1 MKFNGQVRI
10 RGFLLITSLILALT
24 SPTNAAH
31 SSDTPNSLNLL
42 NPSNPSNPLN
52 TVTLSFGGDV
62 NGEYPISKTLSQ
74 GLDPLGDASAIFKKS
89 DIAAVNLET
98 VVSTLGTPVEK
109 QFTFAAP
116 YSLLTALK
124 KGGVSVVN
132 VANNHSFDFGT
143 QAFLD
148 TMQNIQEAKLISI
161 GGGANYTSAWAPRIF
176 TIRGIKVA
184 FIGVG
189 NVNGGKISVATYK
202 RPGVT
207 SNWEQKGVLAAIAE
221 AKAITPIVIVMV
233 HWGVEKTHCAR
244 NVEKRSAA
252 LWFKAGATAIIGS
265 HPHYQQAIVTKNWS
279 TVAYSLGNLTFY
291 VSRGDAGRT
300 GVLTLQI
307 TSAGKVATSTFT
319 PMRIDP
325 LTGAPK
331 LISSSAAAK
340 ELDAITSYGL
350 ATCIDPTPAA
360 TPAPAP
366 TATSPLPSA
375 TVTPSH

>member
-1 MKFNGQVRI
+1 VKFNGQVQM

-31 SSDTPNSLNLL
+31 SSDTPNI
-42 NPSNPSNPLN
+42 SNPSNSSN
-52 TVTLSFGGDV
+52 SVNNVTLSFGGDV
-62 NGEYPISKTLSQ
+62 NGEYPISKTLSR
-74 GLDPLGDASAIFKKS
+74 GANPLGDASSIFKKS

-116 YSLLTALK
+116 YALLSALK

-202 RPGVT
+202 TPGVT
-207 SNWEQKGVLAAIAE
+207 SNWDQKGVLAAIAA

-265 HPHYQQAIVTKNWS
+265 HPHFQQAIVTENGS

-331 LISSSAAAK
+331 LVSPSAATK

-350 ATCIDPTPAA
+350 ATCVDPTPVATPAPTPAA
-360 TPAPAP
+360 T
-366 TATSPLPSA
+366 SPLASPTSKPSN
-375 TVTPSH
+375 

>member
-1 MKFNGQVRI
+1 
-10 RGFLLITSLILALT
+10 
-24 SPTNAAH
+24 
-31 SSDTPNSLNLL
+31 
-42 NPSNPSNPLN
+42 
-52 TVTLSFGGDV
+52 
-62 NGEYPISKTLSQ
+62 
-74 GLDPLGDASAIFKKS
+74 
-89 DIAAVNLET
+89 
-98 VVSTLGTPVEK
+98 
-109 QFTFAAP
+109 
-116 YSLLTALK
+116 LTALK

-202 RPGVT
+202 TPGVT
-207 SNWEQKGVLAAIAE
+207 SNWEQKGVFAAIAE

-265 HPHYQQAIVTKNWS
+265 HPHYQQAIVTKNGS

-331 LISSSAAAK
+331 LISSSVAAK

-350 ATCIDPTPAA
+350 ATCVDPTPAATPAA